1 MKITIIGAGIIGV
14 TSAYFLAKAGYDVEV
29 IDRAEGPALETSFAN
44 AGMITPSM
52 SDPWNAPG
60 IFTELIKSIGRPDS
74 SFLLRPKAVPSLIGW
89 GIKFLLNSRKKK
101 FLSNMHH
108 SADIS
113 CYSLNI
119 LKEMRQELNIEY
131 EQRITGSLRIF
142 RDQES
147 IGEYGDFAKHL
158 DKHNL
163 HFTKATPEDLD
174 EIEPSLVPI
183 MDQLCGGI
191 FFPDDET
198 GNAHVFTCKLA
209 EIAKNIGVSFRYGLS
224 VEDLIKEKGKITKIL
239 TSDGEIDADL
249 VVLCTGSF
257 SPLLG
262 KKVGI
267 NIPVRPVKGYSISV
281 PLNGWNGGPI
291 MPIID
296 DSFHAAISPI
306 GDTVRVAGTAE
317 FAGYDDNLDKVR
329 IDNLYNL
336 LEEIYPEFAATV
348 DRSEVKEWC
357 GFRPLSVDGKPY
369 IGKTPIENLFVNT
382 GHGPLGWTMSMG
394 SAKMLSDII
403 SGEEPALNP
412 APYALSRS

>member
-1 MKITIIGAGIIGV
+1 MKIVVIGAGIIGV
-14 TSAYFLAKAGYDVEV
+14 TSAYFLAKAGYEVEV

-60 IFTELIKSIGRPDS
+60 ILTEMIKNLGRSDS
-74 SFLLRPKAVPSLIGW
+74 SFLLRPKALPSLIGW
-89 GIKFLLNSRKKK
+89 GIKFLMNSRKKK

-108 SADIS
+108 SADLS
-113 CYSLNI
+113 CYSLGI
-119 LKEMRQELNIEY
+119 LKEIRQELNIEY
-131 EQRITGSLRIF
+131 EQRLTGSLRIF
-142 RDQES
+142 RDQDS
-147 IGEYGDFAKHL
+147 IDEYGEFAKHL

-163 HFTKATPEDLD
+163 HFTTASNQELN
-174 EIEPSLVPI
+174 EIEPSLEPI

-191 FFPDDET
+191 FFPDDEM
-198 GNAHVFTCKLA
+198 GNAHIFTCKLA
-209 EIAKNIGVSFRYGLS
+209 EVAVKMGVSFRYGVS
-224 VEDLIKEKGKITKIL
+224 VEDLINEKGNITKVI
-239 TSDGEIDADL
+239 TSDGEIQADL

-257 SPLLG
+257 SLLLG

-267 NIPVRPVKGYSISV
+267 NIPVRPAKGYSISV
-281 PLNGWNGGPI
+281 PFNGWNGGPI

-296 DSFHAAISPI
+296 DGFHAAISPI
-306 GDTVRVAGTAE
+306 GDVVRVAGTAE
-317 FAGYDDNLDKVR
+317 FAGYDDTLDKDR
-329 IDNLYNL
+329 INNLYNL

-348 DRSEVKEWC
+348 DRSQVKEWC

-369 IGKTPIENLFVNT
+369 IGKTPIENLYVNT

-394 SAKMLSDII
+394 SAKMLADII

-412 APYALSRS
+412 APYTLSRS